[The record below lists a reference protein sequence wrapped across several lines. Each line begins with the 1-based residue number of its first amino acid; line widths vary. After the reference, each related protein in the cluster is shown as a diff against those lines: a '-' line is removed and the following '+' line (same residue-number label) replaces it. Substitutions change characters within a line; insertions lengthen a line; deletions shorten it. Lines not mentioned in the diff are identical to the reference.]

1 MSFEPKNLLFLCTG
15 NSARSLVA
23 EAVLNDHGAGRFR
36 ASSAGSQPRGEPHP
50 VAIETLAEAG
60 YETQS
65 LRSKSWDEFADD
77 AAPALDIVITLCD
90 SAASEACPVWPGA
103 PITVHWGLPDPA
115 TETEPQACRRAF
127 AATLAAVEQA
137 VTELTDLPLEQ
148 MSATGLKVCLDA
160 IGQHISPPH
169 PNE

>member
-1 MSFEPKNLLFLCTG
+1 MSSEPKNLLFLCTG

-23 EAVLNDHGAGRFR
+23 EAVLNDRGAGRFR
-36 ASSAGSQPRGEPHP
+36 ASSAGSQPRGEAHP
-50 VAIETLAEAG
+50 VAIETLNEAG

-90 SAASEACPVWPGA
+90 SAASEVCPIWPGA
-103 PITVHWGLPDPA
+103 PISVHWGLPDPA
-115 TETEPQACRRAF
+115 AETDPDACRKAF
-127 AATLAAVEQA
+127 TATLLAVEQA
-137 VTELTDLPLEQ
+137 VTELTDLPIEQ

-160 IGQHISPPH
+160 IGEHISQPRPT
-169 PNE
+169 E